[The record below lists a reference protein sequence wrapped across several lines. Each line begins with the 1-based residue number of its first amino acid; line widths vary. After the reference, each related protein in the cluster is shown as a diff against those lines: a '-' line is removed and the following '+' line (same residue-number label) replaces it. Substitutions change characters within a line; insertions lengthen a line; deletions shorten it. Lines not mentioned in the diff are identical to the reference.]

1 MIYFNATVDGKP
13 LSEVSPQIVLYDIV
27 ENASGSTTATP
38 KAVYD
43 GSHFVRSQRS
53 SLSVSLRIAIREQG
67 TEERMRILSD
77 VQTWA
82 RGRILTRSDRP
93 DQELLIDHVQQ
104 PVMQSALQWTGYVDV
119 IFTVYVMPFWRGSIP
134 EETTITG
141 AGYVTAP
148 GSAERCT
155 ADVTITPTGGTLTKV
170 IIQTAES
177 SITLEG
183 ISIPAGESIVIDHD
197 EGGYIRIMHGSNS
210 LLIDRTVDSSD
221 DLYLPTGRSEVSVT
235 GNVDVSAVFS
245 VRGAWL

>member
-1 MIYFNATVDGKP
+1 MHLFDCAVDGNA
-13 LSEVSPQIVLYDIV
+13 LSSLPFNIIVYDITD
-27 ENASGSTTATP
+27 EPSEKITATP
-38 KAVYD
+38 YGIGN
-43 GSHFVRSQRS
+43 GSFFTRSQRE
-53 SLSVSLRIAIREQG
+53 SLSVTVRLAVREQD
-67 TEERMRILSD
+67 TVRRTAAFAAI
-77 VQTWA
+77 QTWA
-82 RGRILTRSDRP
+82 RGRIFTRSDRP
-93 DQELLIDHVQQ
+93 DQELLIDHVAQ

-119 IFTVYVMPFWRGSIP
+119 TFTAYALPYWRGSIP
-134 EETTITG
+134 EETTING
-141 AGYVTAP
+141 AGYVNAP

-155 ADVTITPTGGTLTKV
+155 ADVTITPTGGTLTMV
-170 IIQTAES
+170 ILQTAES

-197 EGGYIRIMHGSNS
+197 EGGYLRIMHGSNS